1 MDILEALK
9 YLFLGLVQGITEVLP
24 ISSSGH
30 VELFR
35 NIIHL
40 DVDGSTLFLIIVNT
54 GSLVTMIAIYFQRI
68 VHLFLDSISYIFNK
82 SSRDKTKAGFE
93 LTLKIIIATIPIAIV
108 GVIFGDF
115 LDSLLAKYN
124 VLVSGVGLLFT
135 GTVLIFV
142 STKKIRK
149 GFTQITY
156 LDAVLVGFAQA
167 IALVPG
173 ISRSGMTTSTAINK
187 GMGIDTA
194 LNFSFL
200 LYIPASIGALL
211 LNIKN
216 FLSSGE
222 RVASSSVYFYYGIA
236 FIAAI
241 ITTYLAYKIIF
252 NIFKSGNI
260 KYFGYYCLLLGFI
273 SMGYFI
279 LN

>member
-9 YLFLGLVQGITEVLP
+9 YLFLGLVQGVTEVLP

-54 GSLVTMIAIYFQRI
+54 GSLVTMIAIYFKRI
-68 VHLFLDSISYIFNK
+68 VYLLLDFFSYLFKK
-82 SSRDKTKAGFE
+82 SSREETKNGFE
-93 LTLKIIIATIPIAIV
+93 LSLKIIIATIPIAIV
-108 GVIFGDF
+108 GVIFGNF

-142 STKKIRK
+142 STKRIRK

-173 ISRSGMTTSTAINK
+173 VSRSGMTTSTAINK

-211 LNIKN
+211 LNVKN
-216 FLSSGE
+216 LLSSGE
-222 RVASSSVYFYYGIA
+222 RVASNSVYFYYGLA
-236 FIAAI
+236 FIAAV

-252 NIFKSGNI
+252 NIFRSGNI
-260 KYFGYYCLLLGFI
+260 KYFGYYCLLIGFI

-279 LN
+279 LS